1 LGATLASLG
10 GAKSNK
16 VSTAIVV
23 LGAVQTVV
31 AGFLTYF
38 KSRNQPNRA
47 RQLENALGKVLEAI
61 EDAEARLRNPDCQD
75 NVQEVVRQLTDMYQ
89 AARTEAEI
97 NYSDYWVTTT
107 GVRIMKEEGQRITNR
122 KTSFP

>member
-1 LGATLASLG
+1 VQKAT
-10 GAKSNK
+10 KSAL
-16 VSTAIVV
+16 AIVV

-47 RQLENALGKVLEAI
+47 RQLANALRKVLEAI

-75 NVQEVVRQLTDMYQ
+75 NVQEVVRQLTDMYH

-107 GVRIMKEEGQRITNR
+107 GVRMLKEEGQRITNR